1 MQGNFPE
8 VSKAVQAAEL
18 AAADGEDPLD
28 AFMAQEILPEVKQK
42 EQQEAARK
50 EEERKALAQQ
60 LAVGLTLILR
70 TLWSSGHQCLAL
82 RADFYLQ
89 LLVRRTLGAH
99 LSVHPRLRGG
109 QASLP
114 SGKADVQASQQQQQQ
129 HGLQHAIP
137 HLLHAGGQK
146 IAQADRHPGV

>member
-1 MQGNFPE
+1 MQGTPPE

-60 LAVGLTLILR
+60 LAVGR
-70 TLWSSGHQCLAL
+70 PS
-82 RADFYLQ
+82 
-89 LLVRRTLGAH
+89 LLDTTA
-99 LSVHPRLRGG
+99 
-109 QASLP
+109 LP
-114 SGKADVQASQQQQQQ
+114 SGFSAGLDWSLQAAVVVTS
-129 HGLQHAIP
+129 HRTA
-137 HLLHAGGQK
+137 
-146 IAQADRHPGV
+146 